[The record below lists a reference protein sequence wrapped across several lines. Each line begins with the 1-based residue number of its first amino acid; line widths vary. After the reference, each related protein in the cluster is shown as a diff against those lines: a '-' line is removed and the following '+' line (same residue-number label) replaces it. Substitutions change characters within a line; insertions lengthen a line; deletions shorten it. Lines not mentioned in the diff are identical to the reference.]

1 MAPVF
6 STCIV
11 CYVCLLYNAVR
22 AVYDVVLYR
31 GSGFPFR
38 GALHVRLV
46 ETQKFCP
53 GGEVST
59 KIWVYFPV
67 GVRAQGNPN

>member
-1 MAPVF
+1 M
-6 STCIV
+6 
-11 CYVCLLYNAVR
+11 
-22 AVYDVVLYR
+22 LYR

-59 KIWVYFPV
+59 KILVYFPV